1 MNSQYDSK
9 KKSQHLVAKTAAV
22 IAISAGV
29 FFGINNS
36 GSAATNATTTTNSTA
51 STSTSASAKADN
63 ANEVAIPVFSQIVK
77 ADTISQRIK
86 TTGDIKPMLGVS
98 INPEVSGKI
107 EEILVDVGDIVKK
120 GQKLAQINDET
131 QQAQYAQA
139 QAAFNLAKTS
149 IESQKVAIESAKSSL
164 VSAKA
169 SVEASESQLKNLT
182 VTRKRLEKLFSEG
195 AVSRQDVDDIIT
207 KYDNANAAHIS
218 AQSNVK
224 RSSDAVQTALMALEM
239 RKAEMAQ
246 AEANLN
252 AVKVNLD
259 HTVVD
264 APFDG
269 VITARYADPGANA
282 KTDKALFEIEQNS
295 PVKIIGSVSE
305 KDLFQIDGG
314 ETEVIVKVDSLA
326 GDFKGVIKKVYPAI
340 DNSSRTGKIEIHMP
354 NTDNTL
360 RTGMFARLDILVST
374 HKGAVIIPRD
384 ALVRYDGGC
393 LTFVV
398 ENNRAVK
405 RQIKI
410 GIIDNNQIEVIDGL
424 KPGER
429 IISKGIEFIRDGA
442 LVSIDNSTDNS
453 GK

>member
-1 MNSQYDSK
+1 MNNSQ

-36 GSAATNATTTTNSTA
+36 GNAATNATSTQP
-51 STSTSASAKADN
+51 SVNASAKGAE
-63 ANEVAIPVFSQIVK
+63 NESATPVFSEIVK
-77 ADTISQRIK
+77 ADTISQKIR
-86 TTGDIKPMLGVS
+86 TTGDIKPMLGVR
-98 INPEVSGKI
+98 INPEAAGKI
-107 EEILVDVGDIVKK
+107 EEILVDVGDVVKK

-131 QQAQYAQA
+131 QQAQFAQA
-139 QAAFNLAKTS
+139 QAALNLAKTS
-149 IESQKVAIESAKSSL
+149 VESQKVAIESAKSAL

-169 SVEASESQLKNLT
+169 SVEASESQLKNLAI
-182 VTRKRLEKLFSEG
+182 TRKRLEKLYSEG

-218 AQSNVK
+218 AQTNVK

-246 AEANLN
+246 AEENLN
-252 AVKVNLD
+252 AAKVNLD
-259 HTVVD
+259 HTIVD

-269 VITARYADPGANA
+269 VITARHADPGARA
-282 KTDKALFEIEQNS
+282 KIDDPIFEIEQNS

-305 KDLFQIDGG
+305 KDLFQIAGG
-314 ETEVIVKVDSLA
+314 QTEVIVKVDSLA

-354 NTDNTL
+354 NQDNTL
-360 RTGMFARLDILVST
+360 RTGMFARLEVLVST
-374 HKGAVIIPRD
+374 HSGAVVIPRD
-384 ALVRYDGGC
+384 ALVRYEGGC

-405 RQIKI
+405 RPIKI
-410 GIIDNNQIEVIDGL
+410 GIIDDNRVEVIEGL
-424 KPGER
+424 KAGER

-442 LVSIDNSTDNS
+442 LVSIE
-453 GK
+453 

>member
-1 MNSQYDSK
+1 MNNSQ

-36 GSAATNATTTTNSTA
+36 GNAATNATSTQP
-51 STSTSASAKADN
+51 SVNASAKGAE
-63 ANEVAIPVFSQIVK
+63 NESATPVFSEIVK
-77 ADTISQRIK
+77 ADTISQKIR
-86 TTGDIKPMLGVS
+86 TTGDIKPMLGVR
-98 INPEVSGKI
+98 INPEAAGKI
-107 EEILVDVGDIVKK
+107 EEILVDVGDVVKK

-131 QQAQYAQA
+131 QQAQFAQA
-139 QAAFNLAKTS
+139 QAALNLAKTS
-149 IESQKVAIESAKSSL
+149 VESQKVAIESAKSAL

-169 SVEASESQLKNLT
+169 SVEASESQLKNLAI
-182 VTRKRLEKLFSEG
+182 TRKRLEKLYSEG

-218 AQSNVK
+218 AQTNVK

-246 AEANLN
+246 AEENLN
-252 AVKVNLD
+252 AAKVNLD
-259 HTVVD
+259 HTIVD

-269 VITARYADPGANA
+269 VITARHADPGARA
-282 KTDKALFEIEQNS
+282 KIDEPIFEIEQNS
-295 PVKIIGSVSE
+295 PVKIVGSVSE
-305 KDLFQIDGG
+305 KDLFQIAGG
-314 ETEVIVKVDSLA
+314 QTEVIVRVDSLA

-340 DNSSRTGKIEIHMP
+340 DSSSRTGKIEIHMP
-354 NTDNTL
+354 NQDNTL
-360 RTGMFARLDILVST
+360 RTGMFARLEVLVST
-374 HKGAVIIPRD
+374 HSGAVVIPRD
-384 ALVRYDGGC
+384 ALVRYEGGC

-405 RQIKI
+405 RPIKI
-410 GIIDNNQIEVIDGL
+410 GIIDDNRVEVIEGL
-424 KPGER
+424 KAGER

-442 LVSIDNSTDNS
+442 LVSVE
-453 GK
+453 

>member
-1 MNSQYDSK
+1 MNNSQ

-36 GSAATNATTTTNSTA
+36 GNAATNATSTQP
-51 STSTSASAKADN
+51 SVNASAKGAE
-63 ANEVAIPVFSQIVK
+63 NESATPVFSEIVK
-77 ADTISQRIK
+77 ADTISQRIR

-98 INPEVSGKI
+98 INPEAAGKI
-107 EEILVDVGDIVKK
+107 EEILVDVGDVVKK

-131 QQAQYAQA
+131 QQAQFAQA
-139 QAAFNLAKTS
+139 QAALNLAKTS
-149 IESQKVAIESAKSSL
+149 IESQKVAIESAKSAL

-169 SVEASESQLKNLT
+169 SVEASESQLKNLAT
-182 VTRKRLEKLFSEG
+182 TRKRLEKLYSEG
-195 AVSRQDVDDIIT
+195 AVSRQDVDDIIA

-218 AQSNVK
+218 AQTNVK
-224 RSSDAVQTALMALEM
+224 RSSDSVQTALMALEM

-252 AVKVNLD
+252 AVKVNLE
-259 HTVVD
+259 HTIVD

-269 VITARYADPGANA
+269 VITARYADPGARA
-282 KTDKALFEIEQNS
+282 EIGRALFEIEQNS

-305 KDLFQIDGG
+305 KDLFQIAGG

-326 GDFKGVIKKVYPAI
+326 GDFKGIIKKVYPAI

-354 NTDNTL
+354 NQDNTL
-360 RTGMFARLDILVST
+360 RTGMFAKLDILVST
-374 HKGAVIIPRD
+374 HNGAVVIPRD
-384 ALVRYDGGC
+384 ALVRYEGGC

-405 RQIKI
+405 RPIKI
-410 GIIDNNQIEVIDGL
+410 GIIDDNRVEVIEGL
-424 KPGER
+424 KAGER

-442 LVSIDNSTDNS
+442 LVSIE
-453 GK
+453 

>member
-1 MNSQYDSK
+1 MNSQNNSQ

-22 IAISAGV
+22 IALSAGV

-36 GSAATNATTTTNSTA
+36 GNAATNATSTQPSVNA
-51 STSTSASAKADN
+51 SSQEAK
-63 ANEVAIPVFSQIVK
+63 NEVATPVFSEIVK
-77 ADTISQRIK
+77 ADTISQKIR

-98 INPEVSGKI
+98 INPEAAGKV

-131 QQAQYAQA
+131 QQAQFKQA
-139 QAAFNLAKTS
+139 QAALNLAKTA
-149 IESQKVAIESAKSSL
+149 IETQKVAIESAKSAL

-169 SVEASESQLKNLT
+169 SVEASESQLKNLAT
-182 VTRKRLEKLFSEG
+182 TRKRLEKLYAEG

-218 AQSNVK
+218 AQTNVK
-224 RSSDAVQTALMALEM
+224 RSSDSVQTALMALEM
-239 RKAEMAQ
+239 RKAEMSQ

-259 HTVVD
+259 HTIVD

-282 KTDKALFEIEQNS
+282 KTDKAIFEIEQNS
-295 PVKIIGSVSE
+295 PVKIVGSVSE
-305 KDLFQIDGG
+305 KDLFQIAGG

-354 NTDNTL
+354 NSDNTL

-374 HKGAVIIPRD
+374 HSGAVVIPRD
-384 ALVRYDGGC
+384 ALVRYEGGC

-405 RQIKI
+405 RPIKI
-410 GIIDNNQIEVIDGL
+410 GIIDDNKVEVIEGL
-424 KPGER
+424 KAGER

-442 LVSIDNSTDNS
+442 LVSVE
-453 GK
+453 